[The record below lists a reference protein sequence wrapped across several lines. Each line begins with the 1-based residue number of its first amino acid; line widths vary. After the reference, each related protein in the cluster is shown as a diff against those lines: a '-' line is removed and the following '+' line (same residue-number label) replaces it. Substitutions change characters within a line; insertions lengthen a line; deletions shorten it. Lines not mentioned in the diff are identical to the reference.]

1 MFIITASI
9 HLEHWLEHWLL
20 REVGVSKILIVMA
33 GILLLSGAVF
43 HVSPAKAAA
52 GQQIA
57 QDESEPAREMR
68 ERMAREA
75 NTKRQQDI
83 RDETEKLFQLATELK
98 AAVDKS
104 NEHVLSL
111 DVVRKAEE
119 VEKLAKKVKE
129 KMRDSVNFPP
139 PGEPS
144 PRNLPNPNRPVRP

>member
-1 MFIITASI
+1 
-9 HLEHWLEHWLL
+9 
-20 REVGVSKILIVMA
+20 VSKILIVIA

-43 HVSPAKAAA
+43 HLPPAKAVAA
-52 GQQIA
+52 QRVA
-57 QDESEPAREMR
+57 QDESEAAKEMR

-83 RDETEKLFQLATELK
+83 RDDTEKLFQLATELK

-119 VEKLAKKVKE
+119 VEKLAKKVRE
-129 KMRDSVNFPP
+129 KMRDSINFPTT
-139 PGEPS
+139 GDPS
-144 PRNLPNPNRPVRP
+144 PRNFPNRPLRP